1 MKFKRD
7 GWVIV
12 ALASNLFVI
21 CLAYLYYMN
30 LNYPVVGSDY
40 SFAVP
45 SLLDASLFFRHNGLN
60 IQWYTPSFGAGVPA
74 FPNPNNSEFSLY
86 TLLSIFFEPWIAI
99 MLSAVIFI
107 AVGFFS
113 SYYLFQ
119 RVFNLNRKTSLLGAI
134 FFSANGFMMVR
145 MGIGHLGYFFFPVL
159 PVLLIA
165 LLDDSIPIL
174 IASLLIASILAVAIQ
189 GAGYAVLVMFFM
201 SVILILPLTYLY
213 NSKIIR
219 WPRLIVSVILGG
231 LAGLLMSAS
240 KLSAIFSFMRFFP
253 RLITDNVPS
262 SPWLGLFSIFI
273 QLLGT
278 MNLLPLT
285 LIAGISPLILRNN
298 VITVGGLSID
308 GYSFGYWEF
317 DMSLS
322 PIIFCILTIALTKAI
337 HSPRKYLAR
346 LRINY
351 RWLALI
357 TLVLSITL
365 CLELILAQGTLFEAA
380 RHLSVL
386 GSLHVNQRFTAALI
400 FPICLIAT
408 LCVNK
413 LLPQLSTQKGVWVLI
428 ALDLLTILPLGTYLL
443 FIPDP
448 IDRSYDITLSRSV
461 FSEIRAGNILEI
473 TDVGLS
479 TDNTQALATHTS
491 NLRLY
496 DPIFGYFLE
505 NFHPE
510 AKPGSVWDVSDG
522 YYNFTDP
529 TGYVFPEVNGSR
541 PFARIP
547 INEKDKL
554 DAFVKQSIPD
564 WKIPVTQQILD
575 WVSLIAS
582 VASGFFLFS
591 YILLLLWKRSR
602 IRHSYINSMG
612 NIT

>member
-74 FPNPNNSEFSLY
+74 FPNPNNAEFSLY

-174 IASLLIASILAVAIQ
+174 IASLLIACVLALAIH

-253 RLITDNVPS
+253 RLISDIVPS
-262 SPWLGLFSIFI
+262 NPLQGLFSVII

-278 MNLLPLT
+278 MSLLPLT
-285 LIAGISPLILRNN
+285 LIAGKSPLILQNIVTN
-298 VITVGGLSID
+298 IGGLSID
-308 GYSFGYWEF
+308 GYSYGYWEF

-337 HSPRKYLAR
+337 HSPRKYLGR
-346 LRINY
+346 LRIDY
-351 RWLALI
+351 KWLALI
-357 TLVLSITL
+357 ALIFSITL
-365 CLELILAQGTLFEAA
+365 CLELILAQGFLFEAA
-380 RHLSVL
+380 RHLPMF

-408 LCVNK
+408 LCINK
-413 LLPQLSTQKGVWVLI
+413 LLPQLSTKKGVWVLI
-428 ALDLLTILPLGTYLL
+428 ALNLMTILPLGTYLL

-461 FSEIRAGNILEI
+461 FSEIRAGNILEV

-479 TDNTQALATHTS
+479 IDNTQAVATHTS

-510 AKPGSVWDVSDG
+510 VKPGSVWDVSGG

-547 INEKDKL
+547 TTEKDQL
-554 DAFVKQSIPD
+554 DAFVKRRIPD
-564 WKIPVTQQILD
+564 WNIPISQQILD
-575 WVSLIAS
+575 WVSLISSIA
-582 VASGFFLFS
+582 AGLCFSG
-591 YILLLLWKRSR
+591 YLLQQLLKSLR
-602 IRHSYINSMG
+602 ISPPMDKLNR
-612 NIT
+612 

>member
-1 MKFKRD
+1 
-7 GWVIV
+7 
-12 ALASNLFVI
+12 
-21 CLAYLYYMN
+21 
-30 LNYPVVGSDY
+30 
-40 SFAVP
+40 
-45 SLLDASLFFRHNGLN
+45 LLDASLFLRHNGLN

-134 FFSANGFMMVR
+134 FFSANGFMMMR
-145 MGIGHLGYFFFPVL
+145 LSIGHIGYFFFPVL
-159 PVLLIA
+159 PLLLIA

-174 IASLLIASILAVAIQ
+174 IASLLIACVLALAIH

-253 RLITDNVPS
+253 RLISDIVPS
-262 SPWLGLFSIFI
+262 NPLQGLFSVII

-278 MNLLPLT
+278 MSLLPLT
-285 LIAGISPLILRNN
+285 LIAGKSPLILQNIVTN
-298 VITVGGLSID
+298 IGGLSID
-308 GYSFGYWEF
+308 GYSYGYWEF

-337 HSPRKYLAR
+337 HSPRKYLGR
-346 LRINY
+346 LRIDY
-351 RWLALI
+351 KWLALI
-357 TLVLSITL
+357 ALIFSITL
-365 CLELILAQGTLFEAA
+365 CLELILAQGFLFEAA
-380 RHLSVL
+380 RHLPMF

-408 LCVNK
+408 LCINK
-413 LLPQLSTQKGVWVLI
+413 LLPQLSTKKGVWVLI
-428 ALDLLTILPLGTYLL
+428 ALNLMTILPLGTYLL

-496 DPIFGYFLE
+496 DPIFGYSLE

-510 AKPGSVWDVSDG
+510 AKPGSVWDISGG
-522 YYNFTDP
+522 YYNMTDP
-529 TGYVFPEVNGSR
+529 TGYVFPEINASR

-547 INEKDKL
+547 ISPSGKDQL
-554 DAFVKQSIPD
+554 DAFVNHQIPD
-564 WKIPVTQQILD
+564 WKIPISQQILD
-575 WVSLIAS
+575 WVSLISSIAVS
-582 VASGFFLFS
+582 LCFSG
-591 YILLLLWKRSR
+591 YLLQQLLKSFR
-602 IRHSYINSMG
+602 NSTPLNKPTAG
-612 NIT
+612 KYPS